1 VSSLK
6 LYTSKRWLTRKY
18 VTEGLTEQKIADLA
32 NTSQATINRW
42 LRLYGL
48 K

>member
-1 VSSLK
+1 MVIK
-6 LYTSKRWLTRKY
+6 LYTSKRWLKRKY
-18 VTEGLTEQKIADLA
+18 VEQGLTEEKIAELA

-42 LRLYGL
+42 LKIHGL